1 MVAGQMRQRERR
13 IFLTLDVLKTSQR
26 HHRLE
31 APLPRQVVVKLSR
44 LAQQGEEVTRGAF
57 NLDVTLAGLANDVDD
72 RAELDEPR
80 LYRVA
85 FAERAQGIHLSL
97 IHI

>member
-1 MVAGQMRQRERR
+1 MRQRERR

-57 NLDVTLAGLANDVDD
+57 NLDVTLASLANDVDD
-72 RAELDEPR
+72 RAELDEPPPAVIISGTTR
-80 LYRVA
+80 RKHGPGVTHSN
-85 FAERAQGIHLSL
+85 R
-97 IHI
+97 